1 MIAGTGNIDI
11 GGVMYKTLGTNE
23 KISFLKPIEV
33 TLSKQ
38 LNAYWFVNNAKNEL
52 FDTSTNVDEWE
63 HILDENEYFFYTD
76 AQKTQLNVLG
86 SGTKLVT
93 NKKGDWTLKRDSLVS
108 LETFNNE
115 DISTYG
121 AINWKSITF
130 TTDTYIKAQEQQI
143 LTLIEGD
150 SVKLTDD
157 SSGASLPLGNKLKS
171 LRGYKLKYV
180 SNGEEGA
187 VDGNGSTEWFIRTRL
202 DLSIL
207 PNTAQLLKPNEKI
220 WYNDNTTKIE
230 NTWVMSSYPIQS
242 STINTFTTLENEQLY
257 TYTLAPQTYSTTTET
272 NKELELD
279 ANGSY
284 VVPLENLKS
293 ITLNVPN
300 VTDKDCCFMMY
311 IDKQDATTMEMSITN
326 VNNLNTGNAN
336 DIRVGMNNFV
346 VSNKDN
352 SITLAITS
360 TGHSGSIII
369 MPLRVTDMN
378 SANDILGLSSSEL
391 NEVNTILAKY
401 KDTFYYFYQVPNTN
415 AIDVTDYR
423 DANSL
428 WEINDIYNKSTLPQ
442 IDFTNSK
449 FSIIKSSRL

>member
-1 MIAGTGNIDI
+1 M
-11 GGVMYKTLGTNE
+11 
-23 KISFLKPIEV
+23 
-33 TLSKQ
+33 
-38 LNAYWFVNNAKNEL
+38 
-52 FDTSTNVDEWE
+52 
-63 HILDENEYFFYTD
+63 
-76 AQKTQLNVLG
+76 
-86 SGTKLVT
+86 
-93 NKKGDWTLKRDSLVS
+93 
-108 LETFNNE
+108 TFNSE

-180 SNGEEGA
+180 SNGEEGV

-202 DLSIL
+202 DLSIM

-230 NTWVMSSYPIQS
+230 NTWVMSSCPIQS

-284 VVPLENLKS
+284 VVSLENLKS
-293 ITLNVPN
+293 
-300 VTDKDCCFMMY
+300 
-311 IDKQDATTMEMSITN
+311 S
-326 VNNLNTGNAN
+326 
-336 DIRVGMNNFV
+336 
-346 VSNKDN
+346 
-352 SITLAITS
+352 
-360 TGHSGSIII
+360 
-369 MPLRVTDMN
+369 
-378 SANDILGLSSSEL
+378 
-391 NEVNTILAKY
+391 
-401 KDTFYYFYQVPNTN
+401 
-415 AIDVTDYR
+415 
-423 DANSL
+423 
-428 WEINDIYNKSTLPQ
+428 
-442 IDFTNSK
+442 
-449 FSIIKSSRL
+449 